1 MAHIALLRCRTS
13 RKSSRMRPGL
23 SLVEVLVVVT
33 LMSVLLGTMT
43 AIAVRLRQWDRQ
55 VRDNS
60 LHSDQVAA
68 LAESLRSDA
77 NSGAELKLLSK
88 DTLAIEDANQR
99 EIRYT

>member
-1 MAHIALLRCRTS
+1 MAYIAPLHRPVS
-13 RKSSRMRPGL
+13 RKILRMRRGL

-33 LMSVLLGTMT
+33 LMSMLLATMT
-43 AIAVRLRQWDRQ
+43 AIAVRMRQWDRQ

-77 NSGAELKLLSK
+77 SSGAEVKLVSK
-88 DTLAIEDANQR
+88 DTLAIEDADQR
-99 EIRYT
+99 EI